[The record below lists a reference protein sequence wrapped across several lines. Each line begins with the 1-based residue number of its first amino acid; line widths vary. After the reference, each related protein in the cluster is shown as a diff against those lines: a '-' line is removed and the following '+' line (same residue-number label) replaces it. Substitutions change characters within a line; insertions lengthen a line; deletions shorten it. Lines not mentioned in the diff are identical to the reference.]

1 MSILKK
7 PYEISV
13 WEDVWDSTNN
23 KFVEQRICV
32 IGTDTMESQARALE
46 PTLTRNVNGQVKFTF
61 KMQ

>member
-32 IGTDTMESQARALE
+32 IGTDTMESQASALE